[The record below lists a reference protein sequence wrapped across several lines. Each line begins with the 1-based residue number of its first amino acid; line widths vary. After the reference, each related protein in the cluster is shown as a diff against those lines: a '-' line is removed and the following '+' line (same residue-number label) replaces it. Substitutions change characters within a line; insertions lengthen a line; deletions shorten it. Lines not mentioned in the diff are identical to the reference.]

1 MKKKPRQ
8 RSSDWTL
15 GDLRCSICSKSDEGK
30 NLCMAAEPHAK
41 KAKTYLKDK
50 TEEWKELTRT
60 PGCENLHTKLSV
72 ADLKSNE
79 LFYHNRCWA
88 KLKRDCLANKK
99 KVDDQQSV
107 IILKYNQM
115 YCMRQFTG
123 SF

>member
-1 MKKKPRQ
+1 MISVAVYVLKVTRVNIYA
-8 RSSDWTL
+8 WL
-15 GDLRCSICSKSDEGK
+15 LNLLRRKQ
-30 NLCMAAEPHAK
+30 
-41 KAKTYLKDK
+41 KTYFKDK
-50 TEEWKELTRT
+50 TEEWKELARA
-60 PGCENLHTKLSV
+60 PGYENLHSKLSV
-72 ADLKSNE
+72 GDLKSNE